1 MTLYGT
7 ETPDISGT
15 ENDLTITPSNADALG
30 IAAPAKHVV
39 EPTGD
44 SALDQLLGLAKVEL
58 SNVVK
63 FPVSSRPG
71 GFVLEFDAIVSEA
84 DIKRY
89 RNASKGKKKNVED
102 ADMSVGNG
110 MVIHEKNTAIYQE
123 VDGKLRKITTPDG
136 EDLIINSTEFVSAF
150 GRGAN
155 AHVAVRKFLGDAET
169 NTIGA
174 AVLKAA
180 GWGEDLEPLDPTEA

>member
-7 ETPDISGT
+7 EVPDISGT
-15 ENDLTITPSNADALG
+15 ENDLTIRPANAASLG
-30 IAAPAKHVV
+30 MHVAEPVKVAK
-39 EPTGD
+39 TGD
-44 SALDQLLGLAKVEL
+44 SALDQLLGLAGEAI

-63 FPVSSRPG
+63 FPVKSRPG
-71 GFVLEFDAIVSEA
+71 GFVLEFDAVITEP

-102 ADMSVGNG
+102 ADMSVGNA
-110 MVIHEKNTAIYQE
+110 MAIFEKNTAIYQE
-123 VDGKLRKITTPDG
+123 IDGQLKKIVDADG
-136 EDLIINSTEFVSAF
+136 DDLIVNSTTFVNAF
-150 GRGAN
+150 GKGSVS
-155 AHVAVRKFLGDAET
+155 HVAVRKFLGDAET

-180 GWGEDLEPLDPTEA
+180 GWGEDLEPLDPTDA